1 MSEARLRALM
11 AALALVGIGIAAYLV
26 YSRYTRSA
34 LVCTTGG
41 CEQVQSSRYAEVGG
55 LPVAVLGL
63 VGYALIL
70 GSTFVSGEAG
80 RAAGA
85 ALAFGG
91 LAFSL
96 YLLVV
101 QVAVIEAICV
111 WCVASDAV
119 MLSLATLATLRLA
132 YAARE
137 GTAP

>member
-1 MSEARLRALM
+1 MSEGRLRAMM
-11 AALALVGIGIAAYLV
+11 AVLALVGMGIAAYLV

-41 CEQVQSSRYAEVGG
+41 CEQVQSSRYAEAGG
-55 LPVAVLGL
+55 VPVAVLGL

-70 GSTFVSGEAG
+70 GSTLVRGEVG

-119 MLSLATLATLRLA
+119 MVSLAVLAALRLA
-132 YAARE
+132 HAGRAR
-137 GTAP
+137 TAP